1 MAKVTKI
8 IGTVA
13 GIIALVPSPIQPIA
27 AAVAVV
33 ANVATVALQR
43 KPPARGSVN
52 NIIIAN
58 EAPSPYLIGRTYAG
72 GVLRYDNAWG
82 GKVGKVQNPYRAMVM
97 VYSVAGPVEQCEAY
111 YADFSAITMSA
122 GAATGYYASFMWTDA
137 QLGARPETDQL
148 AAHWAG
154 QPVWDSTSKLSS
166 KAAISWSLLFD
177 KDGKRFANGVPQLG
191 AVWKGVKVY
200 DPRLDSTYPGGSGTH
215 RIDDEATWAYSDTPA
230 LHALAYVYGR
240 YVDGVKVMGVGMPA
254 DGIDIASFVAGA
266 NVEETNGWTLG
277 GVVFEPGNRWQ
288 NLKDICAAGSA
299 EPVFSGG
306 RLSYKQ
312 DAPRVAL
319 ATIGNDDL
327 SDGPVTVRAMQTWR
341 DRLNTVVPKYRSEAH
356 KWEYVSADEVSVA
369 GYVTEDGERKV
380 EEIQWNLVQDLD
392 QVTQLAAYRLV
403 NGRELVI
410 DCTLKPD
417 FRFYQPGDLLT
428 FDLPEAGLDG
438 QDAVMISRTIDP
450 TTLSVTASF
459 VGETSAKHAYALGQT
474 GTAPPTPTLLSPEDR
489 DEAAGVNIYA
499 AQTYIQTTAPSTANE
514 GDSWFDSDNNN
525 KHYVYDGT
533 AWVAAIAD
541 AAQSSQVVSVT
552 SQNGSTSAI
561 ILSLADT
568 ESRGI
573 EAAILVT
580 GLSGICVQEI
590 KIEWREAGGT
600 YATLGTPVT
609 DSGILGGSV
618 NPVISE
624 TLTNS
629 TGVTKLFEVRATTST
644 TGAGTGTV
652 DPSQSYLTA

>member
-58 EAPSPYLIGRTYAG
+58 EAPSPYLIGRTYTG

-97 VYSVAGPVEQCEAY
+97 VYSVAGPVEQCDAY

-122 GAATGYYASFMWTDA
+122 GAATGYYASFMWSDA
-137 QLGARPETDQL
+137 QLGARPESNQL

-154 QPVWDSTSKLSS
+154 QPGWGSTSKLSS

-200 DPRLDSTYPGGSGTH
+200 DPRLDSTYPGGSGAH

-327 SDGPVTVRAMQTWR
+327 GDGPVTVRAMQTWR

-450 TTLSVTASF
+450 ATLSVTASF

-489 DEAAGVNIYA
+489 DEAAA
-499 AQTYIQTTAPSTANE
+499 
-514 GDSWFDSDNNN
+514 NNN
-525 KHYVYDGT
+525 TPAGYDSALIANSSVAGAGGSPLSASDAGSDVTISIAAHSRVYADRTVAISAGSLTGQAYATADVMIYYDDIGRDGGAVT
-533 AWVAAIAD
+533 FVATTD
-541 AAQSSQVVSVT
+541 ATLAYNTPDYPGRHFVGYITTPASGG
-552 SQNGSTSAI
+552 GST
-561 ILSLADT
+561 
-568 ESRGI
+568 
-573 EAAILVT
+573 
-580 GLSGICVQEI
+580 
-590 KIEWREAGGT
+590 GG
-600 YATLGTPVT
+600 G
-609 DSGILGGSV
+609 
-618 NPVISE
+618 
-624 TLTNS
+624 
-629 TGVTKLFEVRATTST
+629 
-644 TGAGTGTV
+644 GAGPPGSGGGGGGV
-652 DPSQSYLTA
+652 LP